1 MNGYQLMNEV
11 GSGGTL
17 SSLFTIL
24 SLFTEDVKIG
34 FHNSGTHSDD
44 DDDVAPDVVTVHR
57 PGKGKRGDSDVS
69 QIDFDRHVQYSQ
81 IGRKR
86 SPSVSSSSS
95 TIHPSEPKSPTP
107 TSSRHPE
114 RIISASLN
122 QRRRRRVS
130 DHLTQIHH
138 GTVARATEDTTL
150 AVIPAEAFRRL
161 TKKFPKASA
170 HIVQGVLLFSPLLRS
185 RVFTR
190 LFPVIMTRFSRVTFN
205 AAHKYLGLTSEV
217 LRTEKAINDIAC
229 HPLPSTF
236 YESGGMQQLRQRFDG
251 VKSQEFSLAQSEP
264 DDDHFSLSPT
274 AASPMSTKIRLS
286 PKRGFSTSPVKLREN
301 AHFPPPRTRSSRHF
315 VQAGD
320 LHSSTL
326 SGDVYKP
333 LGRSFSVLNTPHP
346 SRRDLSDGSETPEFL
361 HFDGVDFDLRQEVM
375 NCIAV
380 SIGLSQPPLSDD
392 ASSEASPSFSAV
404 DSGQTP
410 QPSGFLQSPFSSL
423 SLLEMGDDSSSAT
436 GASSVTAG
444 GYGSG
449 LDNGVE
455 ILFFSEG
462 SYLARAGERDI
473 GTLLSMS
480 SSFHFQ
486 LLQDF
491 FL

>member
-1 MNGYQLMNEV
+1 
-11 GSGGTL
+11 
-17 SSLFTIL
+17 
-24 SLFTEDVKIG
+24 
-34 FHNSGTHSDD
+34 
-44 DDDVAPDVVTVHR
+44 
-57 PGKGKRGDSDVS
+57 
-69 QIDFDRHVQYSQ
+69 
-81 IGRKR
+81 
-86 SPSVSSSSS
+86 
-95 TIHPSEPKSPTP
+95 
-107 TSSRHPE
+107 
-114 RIISASLN
+114 
-122 QRRRRRVS
+122 
-130 DHLTQIHH
+130 
-138 GTVARATEDTTL
+138 
-150 AVIPAEAFRRL
+150 
-161 TKKFPKASA
+161 
-170 HIVQGVLLFSPLLRS
+170 
-185 RVFTR
+185 
-190 LFPVIMTRFSRVTFN
+190 MTRFSRVTFN

-264 DDDHFSLSPT
+264 EDDYFSLSPT
-274 AASPMSTKIRLS
+274 AASPIPTTIRLS
-286 PKRGFSTSPVKLREN
+286 PKRGFSTTPVKLREN
-301 AHFPPPRTRSSRHF
+301 THCPPPRTRSSRHF

-326 SGDVYKP
+326 FGDVYKP
-333 LGRSFSVLNTPHP
+333 LGRSFSILNVPHP
-346 SRRDLSDGSETPEFL
+346 SRRAMSSGSETPDFL

-380 SIGLSQPPLSDD
+380 SIGLSQPPLSDET
-392 ASSEASPSFSAV
+392 SSDASPSFSAV
-404 DSGQTP
+404 DGGQVP

-473 GTLLSMS
+473 GTFLPLPTL
-480 SSFHFQ
+480 FRFQ
-486 LLQDF
+486 LFQDF